1 MDVPLLFCCYEQD
14 IVNSPKFKYIILK
27 WLFKI
32 IAKYS
37 EIPKKYIENMLVILS
52 LKYYR

>member
-1 MDVPLLFCCYEQD
+1 MYHYCFVVMNKKD

-37 EIPKKYIENMLVILS
+37 EIPKSI
-52 LKYYR
+52 